1 MTRFGTL
8 RLRIVRIRVGRLLV
22 SAGWPPV
29 FADVYPEPRL
39 ARAAWEGRPAEWDV
53 WAEPLLEDL
62 QLMVADGCQS
72 PAQALQTVSGSD
84 GQDPSR

>member
-1 MTRFGTL
+1 
-8 RLRIVRIRVGRLLV
+8 LV
-22 SAGWPPV
+22 SGGWPPV
-29 FADVYPEPRL
+29 FADVYPEPRW